1 MEDVDLIGLFDMDD
15 TLVDYTGGIIKSLN
29 NIKSDA
35 ELEYKSPIPRNALN
49 KARVD
54 IVRNVPGWWENL
66 KRLKLGFDVYELAK
80 ELGYQLHVATQGPLS
95 SSNAWTEKFNW
106 VKREIPEAMI
116 TITRKKSLIYG
127 RFLVDDYPEFL
138 EEWLKY
144 RPRGIGIMPAH
155 PHNENF
161 SHPRVIR
168 YDGTNLD
175 EVREK
180 LLLVKNRKYPYR
192 GLLV

>member
-1 MEDVDLIGLFDMDD
+1 MEDADLIGLFDMDD
-15 TLVDYTGGIIKSLN
+15 TLVDYTGGITCSLN
-29 NIKSDA
+29 AIKG
-35 ELEYKSPIPRNALN
+35 ENEPRYKSPIPRNPLN
-49 KARVD
+49 KTRVD
-54 IVRNVPGWWENL
+54 VIRNVPGWWENL

-80 ELGYQLHVATQGPLS
+80 ELGYQLHVATQGPIA

-106 VKREIPEAMI
+106 VQREIPEAII

-138 EEWLKY
+138 EAWLNK

-155 PHNENF
+155 PHNEGF
-161 SHPRVIR
+161 SHPRVVR

-175 EVREK
+175 EVKEK
-180 LLLVKNRKYPYR
+180 LLWAKNRK
-192 GLLV
+192 